1 MYKILLVDDK
11 EIFCRHIKRMNFF
24 RNNSDFGIYRTAN
37 SAEQALEFLHNEEI
51 DITITDI
58 RMPVMNGIEL
68 LKEINTNKLCR
79 CTLLMSEYTDFTY
92 AKEGILNGAFDY
104 LVKPI
109 DENMLL
115 NSFQRIN
122 DYLRKTEPSVKENN
136 AFMQLIPLISSK
148 DSDGFEKV
156 LSEISSKFYATDT
169 QGRQR
174 YHQIHIS
181 LLKISDMIYSEYSY
195 MPLFMPVTELCTV
208 SDYSDHIEMAFNH
221 FVRSTSFIHSWYKNF
236 IPESQNTLIKNV
248 WLYIINNID
257 HTYNLN
263 FLSNHFFV
271 NKSYLSKLFHKET
284 NICYKSLVTKYKIE
298 RARYLLSCTKL
309 KIYEI
314 SEQLGFS
321 DAEHFRKVFKSADG
335 SSPSRFDYNRYMD
348 LHIHF
353 LKQPNNSQ
361 KPPF

>member
-24 RNNSDFGIYRTAN
+24 QNNSDFGIYRTAN
-37 SAEQALEFLHNEEI
+37 SAEQALEFLHNEKI

-58 RMPVMNGIEL
+58 RMPIMNGIEL

-79 CTLLMSEYTDFTY
+79 CTILMSEYTDFTY

-122 DYLRKTEPSVKENN
+122 DYLRKTETSAKENN
-136 AFMQLIPLISSK
+136 AFMRLIPLIFSK
-148 DSDGFEKV
+148 DSDGFQKV
-156 LSEISSKFYATDT
+156 LSEISSKFYDT
-169 QGRQR
+169 NEQIKQR
-174 YHQIHIS
+174 HTQIHNS
-181 LLKISDMIYSEYSY
+181 LLNISDMIYSEYPY
-195 MPLFMPVTELCTV
+195 MPLFMPVTELCAV
-208 SDYSDHIEMAFNH
+208 SDYPEHIETTFNH
-221 FVRSTSFIHSWYKNF
+221 YVRSTSFIHSWYKNF
-236 IPESQNTLIKNV
+236 IPESQNALIKNV

-257 HTYNLN
+257 HTYNLS

-284 NICYKSLVTKYKIE
+284 NICYKSLVTKYKVE
-298 RARYLLSCTKL
+298 RARYLLGYTEL

-321 DAEHFRKVFKSADG
+321 DAEHFRKVFKSVNG
-335 SSPSRFDYNRYMD
+335 SSPSRFAYDSYID
-348 LHIHF
+348 LHINS
-353 LKQPNNSQ
+353 LKQP
-361 KPPF
+361 F